1 MPPIRDGNPTTLKP
15 VIAIALIICCVIV
28 YALGVIAAVLFEGAI
43 LPEEIAWV
51 TVETSC
57 EL

>member
-51 TVETSC
+51 
-57 EL
+57 